1 MAEDEEASA
10 IESCYLTESHEISHE
25 IKEDNNMVICIEQE
39 INIQNQSLAEDV
51 PAAHAYETEDVLT
64 AHANEEVVPL
74 NLSNKSSVEDT
85 SKAEDNKNNDNLENN
100 NKKQKSPTLHNKTQS
115 PHVFKKSLTADELRS
130 KKRINDSK
138 TKEEER
144 RAAVLQRK
152 KKLEDEEKA
161 RKEAIYKRL
170 SANTAPVDASAIRK
184 KYSLSTSNLLQLRKN
199 KQVENNNDKKPTEK
213 QKVMQR
219 PQSSASTSNLLKS
232 KDKIKTFDNKQ
243 STTVT
248 GKDNVARSPTTR
260 LNQRPS
266 TALGISTYDKK
277 TPQSTPLSEKKVKKD
292 KDVERPSTA
301 PKTLKSKSDSTS
313 PPKKNDSVVRPKS
326 DSCPPQHSSTPKKVT
341 SPILNSKNSVSNK
354 SPPDVLLA
362 EGVSDTKKVTK
373 VSKTGIKSSESKASE
388 SKTKSKISD
397 KSNKLVVETNKPNL
411 EQSKTKPKLNVK
423 NNGKVMKNDSE
434 ANSKA
439 AKTEEEAKKALAEHR
454 RKAKE
459 EAEAKAKADKEKE
472 EAERC
477 RREEEERKLAQQLEQ
492 EEALQNALLE
502 ELRQEEEERRKKMIE
517 EKEKR
522 ERDEKIRLE
531 EEQRLRDEEIERK
544 AKIELEK
551 HLKDQEL
558 KEQELDAER
567 IERKKR
573 VEMIMARVS
582 AKRLDQTNDSPTSVQ
597 NTVQTE
603 ENTYSLEINPENET
617 TNLKVEQS
625 PHPDNLL
632 EDKIHSVSDPLN
644 NTNKTLKNDTL
655 NQVDFPVHLLLDNS
669 DITSNDYNITNTSI
683 VSVITNDEKVGPYHV
698 EVSSN
703 NNTVI
708 QNGDAHKD
716 ITESWNKL
724 EHHMKEMQMDTITP
738 SAEEKK
744 LWKIVEGSVDISE
757 CF

>member
-25 IKEDNNMVICIEQE
+25 IKDNNMVICIEQE

-51 PAAHAYETEDVLT
+51 LAAPANEIKDVLT
-64 AHANEEVVPL
+64 THANEEIVPL

-85 SKAEDNKNNDNLENN
+85 SKAEDNENNDNLENN

-130 KKRINDSK
+130 KKRISDSK

-199 KQVENNNDKKPTEK
+199 KQVEKDSDKKPAEK

-243 STTVT
+243 SATVT
-248 GKDNVARSPTTR
+248 GKDSVARSPTTR

-341 SPILNSKNSVSNK
+341 SPIFNTKSSVSNK
-354 SPPDVLLA
+354 SPPGVLLT
-362 EGVSDTKKVTK
+362 EGESDTKKVVTK
-373 VSKTGIKSSESKASE
+373 VTKSGIKSSESKASE

-411 EQSKTKPKLNVK
+411 EQSKTKPKTNVK
-423 NNGKVMKNDSE
+423 NNGKIKKNDSE

-472 EAERC
+472 EEERC

-582 AKRLDQTNDSPTSVQ
+582 AKRLDQTNDLPTSVQ

-603 ENTYSLEINPENET
+603 ENTYSLEINSGNEI

-632 EDKIHSVSDPLN
+632 ENEIHSVSDPLN

-683 VSVITNDEKVGPYHV
+683 VSVITDDEKVRPYHV

-708 QNGDAHKD
+708 QNGDAHED

-724 EHHMKEMQMDTITP
+724 EHHMKEMQMDTKTP

-757 CF
+757 CY